1 MAYARAVTLATPPP
15 LSPGDMIAVVAPS
28 GPVRA
33 SELWSGLAWLRA
45 RYRIRIRPGA
55 LARDGYLAGG
65 DERRA
70 DELAAAMRDP
80 EVKAIVAA
88 RGGYGAIRIVD
99 ALPWNVF
106 AQRPKWI
113 VGFSDVTAL
122 HAMAWNVGVASV
134 HSPNAIGL
142 GNDASV
148 ATRAA
153 WLASLERPGAYR
165 AWRAL
170 RVVCSGEATG
180 PIAGG
185 NLALVAA
192 MAAAGRLD
200 IPKGAVVAL
209 EDVGEAP
216 YRVDRMLT
224 ALALG
229 GHLSRASAIVFG
241 GFDRCTADVDGPFVD
256 ETLDRCTRSLGIP
269 VLAGAPFG
277 HGERNE
283 AFVLGAP
290 VRVRGGSVVWGHE
303 EDRAPQRSPTPG

>member
-1 MAYARAVTLATPPP
+1 MAYAPVVSLAAPPP
-15 LSPGDMIAVVAPS
+15 LAPGDLIAVVAPS
-28 GPVRA
+28 GPLRA
-33 SELWSGLAWLRA
+33 GELWSGLAWLRA
-45 RYRIRIRPGA
+45 RYRICIGPGA

-70 DELAAAMRDP
+70 GELAKAMGDP

-88 RGGYGAIRIVD
+88 RGGYGAMRIVD
-99 ALPWNVF
+99 ALPWKMF
-106 AQRPKWI
+106 ARRPKWI
-113 VGFSDVTAL
+113 VGFSDVTTL
-122 HAMAWNVGVASV
+122 HAMAWSTGIASV

-142 GNDASV
+142 GSDASV

-165 AWRAL
+165 AWRSL
-170 RVVCSGEATG
+170 RVVRSGDGGG
-180 PIAGG
+180 PIVGG
-185 NLALVAA
+185 NLALVNA
-192 MAAAGRLD
+192 MAAAGRLH
-200 IPKGAVVAL
+200 IPKGAVLAL

-229 GHLSRASAIVFG
+229 GHFARASAVVFG
-241 GFDRCTADVDGPFVD
+241 GFDRCTAGIDGPSVE

-283 AFVLGAP
+283 AFVLGAS
-290 VRVRGGSVVWGHE
+290 VRVLGGSVVWGHE
-303 EDRAPQRSPTPG
+303 DDAPEGSASPG